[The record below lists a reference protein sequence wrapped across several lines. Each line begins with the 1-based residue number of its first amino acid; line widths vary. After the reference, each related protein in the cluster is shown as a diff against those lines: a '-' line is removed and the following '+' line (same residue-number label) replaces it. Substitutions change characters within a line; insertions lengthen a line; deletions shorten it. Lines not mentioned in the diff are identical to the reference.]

1 MDIEQIKEILRKYR
15 AGTCTETEKELIED
29 WYERLKETGQLQ
41 WSEDEKRWIRQIMK
55 SHIMNEISGKTKRER
70 ATVLQLSRKFWWA
83 AASVVLLIGVYSFF
97 KFFRIEKAPVKI
109 TKAITNDVKAPQ
121 TNRAMIT
128 LANGQKVFLDSV
140 GSGSLA
146 VQGNIKLVK
155 LSTGEIVYQDASG
168 EITKELKYNVLT
180 NPRGSRVVNMVLS
193 DGSRVWL
200 NAGSSITYP
209 VAFVGK
215 DRKVE
220 ITGEAYFEVAHD
232 VSKPFIVNYAD
243 MEVKVL
249 GTHFNVNTFRD
260 DGSDIKVTL
269 LEGSVK
275 VEDGKASSLLK
286 PGEQAK
292 VRGTIKVEKE
302 VNLDEVMAWKNGYFQ
317 FDHASLQAVLSQLSR
332 WYDVDVVYQ
341 GRNEPREFVGAIQ
354 RDLDLSDVLKILEKN
369 KVRFKIVGKELVV
382 LPDHAAL
389 Q

>member
-1 MDIEQIKEILRKYR
+1 MDIEQIKELLGKYM

-41 WSEDEKRWIRQIMK
+41 WSENEKRWIRQIMK
-55 SHIMNEISGKTKRER
+55 SHIMNEISGKTKREG

-83 AASVVLLIGVYSFF
+83 AAYVLLLIGVYSLFE
-97 KFFRIEKAPVKI
+97 FFRIEKTPVKI
-109 TKAITNDVKAPQ
+109 AKAITNDVKAPQ

-168 EITKELKYNVLT
+168 EITNELKYNVLT

-232 VSKPFIVNYAD
+232 VSKPFIVNYGD

-260 DGSDIKVTL
+260 DGSGIKVTL

-292 VRGTIKVEKE
+292 VSGGIKVEKE

-317 FDHASLQAVLSQLSR
+317 FDHASLQAVLSQISR

-354 RDLDLSDVLKILEKN
+354 RDLDLSEVLKILEKN

-382 LPDHAAL
+382 FPDHAAL